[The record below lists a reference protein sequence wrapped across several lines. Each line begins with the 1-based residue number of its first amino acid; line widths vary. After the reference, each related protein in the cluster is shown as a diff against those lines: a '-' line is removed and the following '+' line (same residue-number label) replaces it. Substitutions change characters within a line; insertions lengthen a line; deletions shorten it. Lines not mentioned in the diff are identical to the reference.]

1 MSEQQEESIH
11 SSRVDGVSS
20 QQYDVDITT
29 RSGDQGTSCLYNGKR
44 FPKSDIHFE
53 VLGTLDECNSF
64 IGLSREFMSD
74 SCSLL
79 DSYLESVQ
87 CLLFDV
93 CAAVA
98 TPLSQSKERQVNKTQ
113 FSESHVQ
120 ELEKWSYLLDKE
132 LPKQDSF
139 ILPVLYSASEE

>member
-44 FPKSDIHFE
+44 LPKSDIHFE

-79 DSYLESVQ
+79 DSYLENVQ
-87 CLLFDV
+87 L
-93 CAAVA
+93 
-98 TPLSQSKERQVNKTQ
+98 
-113 FSESHVQ
+113 
-120 ELEKWSYLLDKE
+120 
-132 LPKQDSF
+132 
-139 ILPVLYSASEE
+139 